1 MIEVVGAILPLAIAV
16 TISPL
21 PIIGE
26 ILLLFSKKPVAN
38 AGAYLAGF
46 VLGITVVLG
55 VLVTAADAAG
65 LGASESSSSS
75 SGVQVAAGVLLL
87 VGSFRRF
94 RSRPGEGEMP
104 PEPSWMNGITDFSPA
119 KSFGVGTL
127 IGAANPK
134 NVAMA
139 FGAAAAISAASLSN
153 AQTAGTVVVYVVLAG
168 LGVAAPLILTVVR
181 REAAQTILNDWKTWL
196 AQNNAAVMS
205 VLFLV
210 FGVVLLGRGLG
221 EL

>member
-1 MIEVVGAILPLAIAV
+1 MIEAIGAILPLAIAV

-65 LGASESSSSS
+65 LGSAESSTSS

-87 VGSFRRF
+87 VGAFRRF
-94 RSRPGEGEMP
+94 RSRPGQGEEP
-104 PEPSWMNGITDFSPA
+104 PEPRWTRRGPWRGRMPTLPCVARQRRSPRAFRSTRWSSWAT
-119 KSFGVGTL
+119 
-127 IGAANPK
+127 
-134 NVAMA
+134 
-139 FGAAAAISAASLSN
+139 
-153 AQTAGTVVVYVVLAG
+153 
-168 LGVAAPLILTVVR
+168 
-181 REAAQTILNDWKTWL
+181 
-196 AQNNAAVMS
+196 
-205 VLFLV
+205 
-210 FGVVLLGRGLG
+210 LGRHSASWLKSGTRTPWCSAPAG
-221 EL
+221 WGRSDAPFSARSAPTSRPMHRAPW